1 MSFIKVCNITKTFKV
16 AKRNSGLLAALKAF
30 FKREYQYVEAVK
42 DISFE
47 IKKGEIVGY
56 IGPNGAGKSTTIK
69 MLSGILVPTSGSI
82 FVDGFNPIKNRREY
96 VSKIGVVFGQ
106 KSQLAWDIPA
116 EDTFDLLRDIYKL
129 DNKEYQETKN
139 YLVKLLNIEEIIKKP
154 VRTLSLGERMRC
166 EIASSLLH
174 KPQILFLD
182 EPTIGLDAI
191 SKKIV
196 RNFIKKIN
204 KENKVTVIL
213 TTHDMSDIE
222 ALAKRIILI
231 GNGRLLY
238 DGEIKKLK
246 NKYGSYKNIKL
257 FTKDKIENV
266 RLKGIIKRNKKE
278 DSYNF
283 VIDSNVISVSEF
295 LNNLTKK
302 YNIDD
307 IEIDNESIDDVIL
320 KLYEDYEL

>member
-1 MSFIKVCNITKTFKV
+1 MSLINVSNITKTFKSSL
-16 AKRNSGLLAALKAF
+16 RNSGLSEAIKSF
-30 FKREYQYVEAVK
+30 FKRKYQYIDAVK

-47 IKKGEIVGY
+47 IEEGEIVGY

-82 FVDGFNPIKNRREY
+82 TVDGLNPTKNRREY
-96 VSKIGVVFGQ
+96 VSRIGVVFGQ
-106 KSQLAWDIPA
+106 KSQLTWDIPS
-116 EDTFDLLRDIYKL
+116 EDTFDLLRDIYKI
-129 DNKEYQETKN
+129 DNIEYQKTKD
-139 YLVKLLNIEEIIKKP
+139 YLVKLLNIGEIIKKP

-166 EIASSLLH
+166 EIAASLLH
-174 KPQILFLD
+174 KPKILFLD

-204 KENKVTVIL
+204 KENKVTIIL

-231 GNGRLLY
+231 GNGRILY

-257 FTKDKIENV
+257 FTKDKITDIK
-266 RLKGIIKRNKKE
+266 LKGIIKKNKSE

-283 VIDSNVISVSEF
+283 VIDSNIISVSNF

-307 IEIDNESIDDVIL
+307 IEIENENIDEVIL
-320 KLYEDYEL
+320 KLYEDYKL

>member
-1 MSFIKVCNITKTFKV
+1 MSLINVSNITKTFKSSL
-16 AKRNSGLLAALKAF
+16 RNSGLSEAIKSF
-30 FKREYQYVEAVK
+30 FKRKYQYIDAVK

-47 IKKGEIVGY
+47 IEEGEIVGY

-82 FVDGFNPIKNRREY
+82 IVDGLNPTKNRREY
-96 VSKIGVVFGQ
+96 VSRIGVVFGQ
-106 KSQLAWDIPA
+106 KSQLTWDIPA
-116 EDTFDLLRDIYKL
+116 EDTFDLLRDIYKI
-129 DNKEYQETKN
+129 DNKEYQKTKD
-139 YLVKLLNIEEIIKKP
+139 YLVKLLNIGEIIKKP

-166 EIASSLLH
+166 EIAASLLH
-174 KPQILFLD
+174 KPKILFLD

-204 KENKVTVIL
+204 KENKVTIIL

-231 GNGRLLY
+231 GNGRILY

-257 FTKDKIENV
+257 FTKDKITDIK
-266 RLKGIIKRNKKE
+266 LKGIIKKNKSE

-283 VIDSNVISVSEF
+283 IIDSNIISVSNF

-307 IEIDNESIDDVIL
+307 IEIENENIDDVIL
-320 KLYEDYEL
+320 KLYEDYKL